1 MGSHVTS
8 KRSEKAINGA
18 TVKWRVTHKLT
29 YFDSLL
35 WKELVGSR
43 KLAKRERSSVW
54 SRATAFPDSTRSNHK
69 SYVFPMFLPS
79 SPRRKNPRAL
89 TLTALQ
95 RLPYQSAETGWPSDK
110 STWICILTPTV
121 LACEFSISRLSRY
134 KSAYPPN
141 SFIKGKYPLQGLSA
155 TTQVP
160 LLHGFSSQLIQVASA
175 GALFPVPSL
184 NIKHL
189 LKFRLLRVSD
199 NL

>member
-29 YFDSLL
+29 HFDSLL

-54 SRATAFPDSTRSNHK
+54 SRVTAFPDSTRSNHK

-121 LACEFSISRLSRY
+121 LAREFSISRVSRY

-141 SFIKGKYPLQGLSA
+141 SFIKGNPHCKVCQQQPK
-155 TTQVP
+155 
-160 LLHGFSSQLIQVASA
+160 LHCFTP
-175 GALFPVPSL
+175 FPV
-184 NIKHL
+184 NW
-189 LKFRLLRVSD
+189 FRWHQLVHFVLFFHWTS
-199 NL
+199 NTC